1 MNLVN
6 PSEAAKL
13 QLSAAPACL
22 AKQEERWGQHPQ
34 KADRQSIY
42 VLISTTII
50 LIEHVHLFLLKTNVE
65 QLEHSLPCLAP

>member
-1 MNLVN
+1 MNLCN

-22 AKQEERWGQHPQ
+22 AKREERRGEHPQ

-42 VLISTTII
+42 VLISATII
-50 LIEHVHLFLLKTNVE
+50 LIKHVHLFLLKTNVE
-65 QLEHSLPCLAP
+65 QLEYSLPCLAP